1 MIIFKSEREIQHMRE
16 AGRIVALA
24 LRAVR
29 EAVAP
34 GVTTKDL
41 DEVAREVI
49 TSHGAI
55 PSFKGYHGYPGNIC
69 TSVNEEVVHG
79 IPGSRKLQEGDI
91 VSVDCGA
98 TYNGFVGD
106 SAVTI
111 PVGKIDPVS
120 EQLLRVTEESLYQG
134 IAAAIVGNR
143 LSDISHA
150 VQVHVEAV
158 GFSVVRDYVGHGIG
172 RNMHEDPQIPN
183 FGLPGKGPKLK
194 TGMTLA
200 IEPMVNLG
208 RPEVVVL
215 DDKWTVVT
223 RDGKPSAHFE
233 HTVAVLEEGVEVLTL
248 AERISK
254 L

>member
-69 TSVNEEVVHG
+69 ASVNEEVVHG

-150 VQVHVEAV
+150 VQVYVEAA

-183 FGLPGKGPKLK
+183 FGPPGHGPLLK
-194 TGMTLA
+194 PGMVLA
-200 IEPMVNLG
+200 IEPMVNVGTYKVRTLKDG
-208 RPEVVVL
+208 
-215 DDKWTVVT
+215 WTVLT
-223 RDGKPSAHFE
+223 ADGKRSAHFE
-233 HTVAVLEEGVEVLTL
+233 HTIAITPDGPKLLTAL
-248 AERISK
+248 DSEDE
-254 L
+254 

>member
-69 TSVNEEVVHG
+69 ASVNEEVVHG
-79 IPGSRKLQEGDI
+79 IPGLRKLQEGDI

-111 PVGKIDPVS
+111 PVGKVDLVS

-150 VQVHVEAV
+150 VQVHVEAA

-183 FGLPGKGPKLK
+183 FGLPGHGPLLK
-194 TGMTLA
+194 PGMVLA
-200 IEPMVNLG
+200 IEPMVNVGTYKVRTLKDG
-208 RPEVVVL
+208 
-215 DDKWTVVT
+215 WTVLT
-223 RDGKPSAHFE
+223 ADGKRSAHFE
-233 HTVAVLEEGVEVLTL
+233 HTIAITPDGPKLLTAL
-248 AERISK
+248 DSEDE
-254 L
+254 